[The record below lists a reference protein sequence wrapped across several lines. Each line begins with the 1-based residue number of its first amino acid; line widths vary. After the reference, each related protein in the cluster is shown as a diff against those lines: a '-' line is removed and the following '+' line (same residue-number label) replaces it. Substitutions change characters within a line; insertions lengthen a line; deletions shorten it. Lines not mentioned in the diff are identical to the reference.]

1 MIRTILTAAL
11 AAPLLCTAQTKKP
24 ATTAKPMVAAKV
36 STTGAT
42 GIKSSL
48 DSFSYA
54 IGLNIA
60 ENLKAQGISSV
71 NSTLVVKAFNDV
83 FAGKKPAMDMQA
95 SNMVVQQRF
104 AKMSEAKSSVE
115 KQAGMK
121 FLEENKKK
129 PGVKTTPSGLQY
141 EILTAGN
148 GPMPADTNT
157 VKVHYTGTLISGK
170 KFDSSVDRGQPIDLR
185 VNGVIPGWTEALKM
199 MPVGSKWKLF
209 IPSELGYGDR
219 GAGQDIPPGA
229 TLIFDVELIS
239 IVN

>member
-1 MIRTILTAAL
+1 MIRTILTVAL

-36 STTGAT
+36 SPASTS

-83 FAGKKPAMDMQA
+83 FAGKQPAMDMQA
-95 SNMVVQQRF
+95 SNQVVQQRF
-104 AKMSEAKSSVE
+104 AKMAEAKSSVE
-115 KQAGMK
+115 KQAGEK
-121 FLEENKKK
+121 FLAENKKR
-129 PGVKTTPSGLQY
+129 PGIKTTPSGLQY
-141 EILTAGN
+141 EVITAGT

-157 VKVHYTGTLISGK
+157 VKVHYTGTLTSGK

-209 IPSELGYGDR
+209 IPSDLGYGDR